1 MIEQKYQCGKMK
13 LDYIERIIN
22 NERMMRMFL
31 LGLIIIFAIWFI
43 SEAVS
48 DAKHTHE
55 RKEIQKRNEEKIKD
69 LLKK

>member
-1 MIEQKYQCGKMK
+1 
-13 LDYIERIIN
+13 
-22 NERMMRMFL
+22 MFL

-69 LLKK
+69 LLKNN